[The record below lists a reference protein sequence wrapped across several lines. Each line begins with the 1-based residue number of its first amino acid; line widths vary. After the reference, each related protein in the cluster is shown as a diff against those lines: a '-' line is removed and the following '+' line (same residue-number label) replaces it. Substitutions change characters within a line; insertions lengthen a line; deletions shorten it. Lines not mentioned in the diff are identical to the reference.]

1 MKGRLHMAT
10 IMRKMNIISRCE
22 AIYREKNSSISLPGI
37 YHSYI
42 LAICKN
48 PGLPQEKLAK
58 HLCINKSSVTRHL
71 AYLEKNG
78 YIKRQPCSKDK
89 REHLVYPTE
98 KMLCAKDEVLSVTQ
112 KWNVLIAEGISADEL
127 EIFHNI
133 MDKMLEKSTQIV
145 YSGGGQ
151 A

>member
-1 MKGRLHMAT
+1 MAT

-22 AIYREKNSSISLPGI
+22 AIYREKNSSDALPGI

-58 HLCINKSSVTRHL
+58 YLCINKSSVTRHL

-78 YIKRQPCSKDK
+78 YIKREPCTKDK
-89 REHLVYPTE
+89 REHLVFPTD
-98 KMLCAKDEVLSVTQ
+98 KMTLAHSEVVAIT
-112 KWNVLIAEGISADEL
+112 KEWNGLIASGISEAEL
-127 EIFHNI
+127 ELFHSV
-133 MDKMLEKSTQIV
+133 MDRMLQKSSELIYT
-145 YSGGGQ
+145 GGDSK
-151 A
+151 

>member
-1 MKGRLHMAT
+1 MAT

-22 AIYREKNSSISLPGI
+22 AIYREKNSSEHLPGI

-42 LAICKN
+42 LAICNN
-48 PGLPQEKLAK
+48 PGLSQDKLAK

-71 AYLEKNG
+71 AHLEENG
-78 YIKRQPCSKDK
+78 YIMREPCLKDK
-89 REHLVYPTE
+89 REHLVFPTD
-98 KMLCAKDEVLSVTQ
+98 KMLLAKEEVSRVT
-112 KWNVLIAEGISADEL
+112 KEWNRLIADGISKEEL

-133 MDKMLEKSTQIV
+133 LDKMLQKSTETV
-145 YSGGGQ
+145 YSGGGED